1 MAKVQ
6 RRSSNSISVQ
16 QLQSQVAEFV
26 AERDWGQFH
35 APRNLAMAI
44 SVESAE
50 LLDLFKWSADGDGI
64 EELIPGL
71 RDEIADVMIYCLS
84 LCNQLDLDA
93 SAIVEAKL
101 SKNKAKYPVDR
112 YKGQWR

>member
-1 MAKVQ
+1 MAKAERQ
-6 RRSSNSISVQ
+6 SSKSVSVR
-16 QLQSQVAEFV
+16 QLQNQVAEFV
-26 AERDWGQFH
+26 SERDWEQFH

-50 LLDLFKWSADGDGI
+50 LLDLFKWSADDDGI
-64 EELIPGL
+64 EELLPGL

-84 LCNQLDLDA
+84 LCNLLDLDA